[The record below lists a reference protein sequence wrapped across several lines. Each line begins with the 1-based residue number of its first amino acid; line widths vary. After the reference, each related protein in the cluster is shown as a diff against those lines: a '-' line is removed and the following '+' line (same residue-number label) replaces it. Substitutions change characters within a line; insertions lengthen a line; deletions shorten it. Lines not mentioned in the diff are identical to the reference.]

1 MIGLLAIGGD
11 ENDKSLNLNFNNFYY
26 FKNHNIIFAVFR
38 YSSLNSHSGETFMDF
53 SHRAAVKSIQ
63 NQSKHRFIYLSP

>member
-1 MIGLLAIGGD
+1 MIRVSILILIFS
-11 ENDKSLNLNFNNFYY
+11 NVIVSIF
-26 FKNHNIIFAVFR
+26 IIFAVFR

>member
-1 MIGLLAIGGD
+1 MIRVPILTLIVSD
-11 ENDKSLNLNFNNFYY
+11 VFFS
-26 FKNHNIIFAVFR
+26 IFLSSPFFR

-63 NQSKHRFIYLSP
+63 NQSKHRFIYLSL

>member
-1 MIGLLAIGGD
+1 MIRASILTLIVS
-11 ENDKSLNLNFNNFYY
+11 NVIVSIF
-26 FKNHNIIFAVFR
+26 IIFAVFR

>member
-1 MIGLLAIGGD
+1 MIRVSILILIVSD
-11 ENDKSLNLNFNNFYY
+11 VIFSIFL
-26 FKNHNIIFAVFR
+26 IFAFFR

-63 NQSKHRFIYLSP
+63 NQSKHRFIYLSL

>member
-1 MIGLLAIGGD
+1 MIRVSILILIVSD
-11 ENDKSLNLNFNNFYY
+11 VIFSIFL
-26 FKNHNIIFAVFR
+26 IFAVFR

-63 NQSKHRFIYLSP
+63 NQSKHRFIYLSL